1 MRAWLR
7 VLRSVLIKHVLH
19 TIESV
24 LLIRVL
30 FLQLKSCIC
39 SFLVRR
45 MRTNHVQLRLHR
57 PRMFGRTL
65 VNGERERR
73 LPG

>member
-7 VLRSVLIKHVLH
+7 VLRSVLIERVLH

-24 LLIRVL
+24 LLIRIL

-39 SFLVRR
+39 SFFVPS
-45 MRTNHVQLRLHR
+45 MRTNHVRLRLHR
-57 PRMFGRTL
+57 PRLFGRTL
-65 VNGERERR
+65 VNGEHERR

>member
-7 VLRSVLIKHVLH
+7 VLRSVLIERVLH

-24 LLIRVL
+24 LLIRIL

-39 SFLVRR
+39 SFLVRS
-45 MRTNHVQLRLHR
+45 MRTNHLRLRLHHLR
-57 PRMFGRTL
+57 TFGHTL